1 LKSPVWT
8 VDQGSEVTGQVFEQ
22 LLSPSTMLD
31 GELSLL
37 AMKDE
42 AIPLLRDLLDGT
54 AKNANGIAYRNLG
67 LPLRCA
73 LEVASRLGPLA
84 QPLENLLV
92 KELHAGN
99 VVAATALGRLGR
111 VSEGTVEALA
121 ASLEPPVA
129 AGIGIDVP
137 YEAGLALIRLGASD
151 HPSVLR
157 LIEASKRANANW
169 AKVREWAAKQDG
181 AASG

>member
-1 LKSPVWT
+1 
-8 VDQGSEVTGQVFEQ
+8 VTGQVFEQ

-31 GELSLL
+31 GEQSIL

-54 AKNANGIAYRNLG
+54 AKNANGVAYRNLG

-73 LEVASRLGPLA
+73 LEVASRLGPQA
-84 QPLENLLV
+84 KPLESLLV

-99 VVAATALGRLGR
+99 AAAATALGGLGH
-111 VSEGTVEALA
+111 VSEATVETLA
-121 ASLEPPVA
+121 ASLEPPA
-129 AGIGIDVP
+129 TGRFDIDLP
-137 YEAGLALIRLGASD
+137 YEAGFALMRLGASG

-157 LIEASKRANANW
+157 VIEASERANANW
-169 AKVREWAAKQDG
+169 SKVREWIARQNG
-181 AASG
+181 ATSN